1 MPNRDPP
8 RDPRGP
14 RGKAAELARDS
25 SSARLRALGDLP
37 FEISTGAHAPR
48 DATPP
53 AQAPQGARQRPATVV
68 PAGAKPVAAGRA
80 GAAEV
85 APASVEPPKLRRGE
99 SVGGDPYSS
108 GPARTPEGVT
118 FNPHDRGTARKR

>member
-1 MPNRDPP
+1 MPHRDPP
-8 RDPRGP
+8 RDAPRP
-14 RGKAAELARDS
+14 RGKGNESDRDA
-25 SSARLRALGDLP
+25 SSARLRSLGALP
-37 FEISTGAHAPR
+37 FEILTGAHAAR

-85 APASVEPPKLRRGE
+85 APASVESPKLRRGE
-99 SVGGDPYSS
+99 SLGGDPYSS